1 MQTEPTIFVVDDDEA
16 VRDSLRVSLEAAG
29 HVVETYSS
37 GADFLGAVIAGRR
50 GCLVLDLHMPD
61 LNGVEVLKALQ
72 RDRIALPA
80 ILITGHAD
88 DKMKADATRAGAV
101 AIIDKPIRA
110 ELLLETINCIL
121 EYSSPAPA
129 SR

>member
-1 MQTEPTIFVVDDDEA
+1 MQTEPMIFVVDDDEA
-16 VRDSLRVSLEAAG
+16 VRDSLKLSLEAAG

-37 GADFLGAVIAGRR
+37 GVDFLDAAIAGRR

-61 LNGVEVLKALQ
+61 LNGVEVLKVLQ

-80 ILITGHAD
+80 ILITGRAD
-88 DKMKADATRAGAV
+88 ARIKADAMRAGAV

-110 ELLLETINCIL
+110 ELLLETINRAV
-121 EYSSPAPA
+121 ETSSPAPA

>member
-16 VRDSLRVSLEAAG
+16 VRDSLRVLLEAAG

-37 GADFLGAVIAGRR
+37 GVDFLGAVVARRR
-50 GCLVLDLHMPD
+50 GCLVIDLDMPN

-80 ILITGHAD
+80 ILITGRGDAR
-88 DKMKADATRAGAV
+88 MEADATRAGVV

-110 ELLLETINCIL
+110 ELILETINRIL
-121 EYSSPAPA
+121 EDS
-129 SR
+129 

>member
-1 MQTEPTIFVVDDDEA
+1 MQTELMIFVVDDDEA
-16 VRDSLRVSLEAAG
+16 VRDSLRVLLEAAG

-37 GADFLGAVIAGRR
+37 GVDFLGAVIAGRC
-50 GCLVLDLHMPD
+50 GCLVLDMHMPD
-61 LNGVEVLKALQ
+61 LNGVEILKALQ

-80 ILITGHAD
+80 ILITGRAD
-88 DKMKADATRAGAV
+88 ARMKADATRAGAV

-110 ELLLETINCIL
+110 ELLLETIKRAL
-121 EYSSPAPA
+121 EDSSPAPA

>member
-1 MQTEPTIFVVDDDEA
+1 MQTEPMIFVVDDDEA
-16 VRDSLRVSLEAAG
+16 VRDSLRLSLEAVG
-29 HVVETYSS
+29 YVVETHSS
-37 GADFLGAVIAGRR
+37 GVDFLGAVIVGRR
-50 GCLVLDLHMPD
+50 GCLVLDAHMPD
-61 LNGVEVLKALQ
+61 LDGVEVLKALQ

-80 ILITGHAD
+80 ILITGRGDAR
-88 DKMKADATRAGAV
+88 MEADATRASVV

-121 EYSSPAPA
+121 EDSSPAPA

>member
-1 MQTEPTIFVVDDDEA
+1 MQTEPMIFVVDDDEA

-37 GADFLGAVIAGRR
+37 GVDFLGAVIVGRR
-50 GCLVLDLHMPD
+50 GCLVLDAHMPD
-61 LNGVEVLKALQ
+61 MNGVEVLKALQ

-80 ILITGHAD
+80 ILITGRAD
-88 DKMKADATRAGAV
+88 ARMKADAARAGAV

-110 ELLLETINCIL
+110 GLLIETINRAL
-121 EYSSPAPA
+121 ATSSPAPA

>member
-1 MQTEPTIFVVDDDEA
+1 
-16 VRDSLRVSLEAAG
+16 
-29 HVVETYSS
+29 
-37 GADFLGAVIAGRR
+37 
-50 GCLVLDLHMPD
+50 MPD

-80 ILITGHAD
+80 ILITGRPDAR
-88 DKMKADATRAGAV
+88 MKADATRAGAV

-110 ELLLETINCIL
+110 ELLLETINRTL
-121 EYSSPAPA
+121 EDSSSAPA

>member
-1 MQTEPTIFVVDDDEA
+1 MQTELTIFIVDDDQA
-16 VRDSLRVSLEAAG
+16 VRDSLRASLAAAG

-37 GADFLGAVIAGRR
+37 GVDFLGAVIAGRC
-50 GCLVLDLHMPD
+50 GCLVLDMHMPD

-80 ILITGHAD
+80 ILITGRAD
-88 DKMKADATRAGAV
+88 AGMKADATRAGAV

-110 ELLLETINCIL
+110 ELLLEAINRAV
-121 EYSSPAPA
+121 ETSSPAPA

>member
-16 VRDSLRVSLEAAG
+16 VRDSLRVLLEAAG

-37 GADFLGAVIAGRR
+37 GVDFLGAVIAGRCD
-50 GCLVLDLHMPD
+50 CLVLDLRMPD
-61 LNGVEVLKALQ
+61 INGVEVLKALQ
-72 RDRIALPA
+72 RDRIDLPA
-80 ILITGHAD
+80 IIITGQANAR
-88 DKMKADATRAGAV
+88 MKADATRAGAV

-110 ELLLETINCIL
+110 DLLLETINRTL
-121 EYSSPAPA
+121 EDSSSAPV